1 MVDHTFVTL
10 RLGRVVGPA
19 RRQLLAVRRRRGAAP
34 ARPARARRARTDRTA
49 RRDQRVGCFAISH
62 TVNNIN
68 LVNNKL
74 LVVRPYVSKCS
85 LCVTLGPRS

>member
-34 ARPARARRARTDRTA
+34 ARPVPRRARTRT
-49 RRDQRVGCFAISH
+49 RRDQRLAWFAISH
-62 TVNNIN
+62 TVDN
-68 LVNNKL
+68 
-74 LVVRPYVSKCS
+74 
-85 LCVTLGPRS
+85 VTLSL